1 KATFTSCHRPTSAE
15 VTPKGPAST
24 ETPSTPLTT
33 ANASKRH
40 PGRVPVSQLCA
51 KNGIQ
56 RLLISQQGRE
66 RSVVIR
72 MAQIGS
78 RKRPAPGASP
88 ILQQPQAPSDPP
100 LISADKAPKQSA
112 RLNPVTD
119 PTTSLPYPEYLP
131 STTSNYPQSP
141 QSAVPQQQPTSNQ
154 VTRRPPDQD
163 TGQVQH
169 PSYTNGN
176 SEIWP
181 LFNENGLQQL
191 NETGWRNEGD
201 DLDQKALVAKRDA
214 QAKRKQIPPF
224 VQNFLDESRNTEL
237 IRWSDSGDSFV
248 VLDEDEFARTL
259 IPELFKH
266 KNYASFVRQLNMY
279 GFHKKVGLSDNSMR
293 ASERKNKTPSEY
305 YNPYFKRGRPNLLWL
320 IHKPRNPQ
328 ARGGGRGG
336 RGRQEDTF
344 LDEEVEEIYDMDQ
357 LNHGNQAAADAS
369 NMRQG
374 RQPLMIGNGSH
385 ATQDLANVQ
394 EELQVVRKQQE
405 MIAALLQKTR
415 AEHEQLYGQ
424 AANFQKLHDR
434 HESSIN
440 AILTFLATVYSRNLE
455 GKGGPNFGGMFGSI
469 SQDTQGQGNVVDVG
483 DYRDQNMSNGQNQA
497 PFRKQPLLLGAPPSV
512 DRWGSIA
519 SPAASAD
526 SPSQQPHDR
535 LYPGRNQA
543 GVSPA
548 NQEAVDTP
556 SNRSSQSPQIQ
567 ADGGDNGQPSQA
579 DILSMIQ
586 SSNANQPYY
595 TGSRMDF
602 PEALSHLQTADGQL
616 PLTANQRDDAL
627 RLIASTA
634 GKGSADSDQNALT
647 SPSPPMPNMAQYQQS
662 KERLDQLSNALREQ
676 DSKVNQ
682 LSNVLAPLSPS
693 GSVPGISDTQNY
705 GDPGGNDMLDLDQ
718 IFNSGDYFNDGAAT
732 GDAAADLGSN
742 DEPLPDFNFDID
754 GHNNNNGDAAEVPF
768 FGFDGSAA
776 AAAEEEEEEEEEEE
790 GKEGS
795 AVETV
800 DSSEAATSPA
810 NTMEE
815 ENNGFHQQQEEG
827 MMNPRKRRR
836 KG

>member
-1 KATFTSCHRPTSAE
+1 MS
-15 VTPKGPAST
+15 
-24 ETPSTPLTT
+24 
-33 ANASKRH
+33 
-40 PGRVPVSQLCA
+40 
-51 KNGIQ
+51 
-56 RLLISQQGRE
+56 
-66 RSVVIR
+66 
-72 MAQIGS
+72 QIGS

-88 ILQQPQAPSDPP
+88 ILQQSHPPNDPP
-100 LISADKAPKQSA
+100 LIPAQKAPKPSA
-112 RLNPVTD
+112 RLNPAAD
-119 PTTSLPYPEYLP
+119 PTTSLSYPDYLP
-131 STTSNYPQSP
+131 SPTSDYPRSP

-154 VTRRPPDQD
+154 MTRRPPDQD
-163 TGQVQH
+163 AGQVQH
-169 PSYTNGN
+169 PSYTNGS

-181 LFNENGLQQL
+181 LFTENGMQQL

-224 VQNFLDESRNTEL
+224 VQKLSRQACTMLSFLDESRNTDL
-237 IRWSDSGDSFV
+237 IRWSESGDSFI
-248 VLDEDEFARTL
+248 VLDEDEFAKTL

-328 ARGGGRGG
+328 TRGAGRGG
-336 RGRQEDTF
+336 RGKQEDSL
-344 LDEEVEEIYDMDQ
+344 LDEDVEEIYDMDQ
-357 LNHGNQAAADAS
+357 LNHGNQATADAS
-369 NMRQG
+369 SMRQG

-385 ATQDLANVQ
+385 ATQDLAVVH

-415 AEHEQLYGQ
+415 TEHEQLYGQ

-455 GKGGPNFGGMFGSI
+455 GKGSPNFGGMFGSI
-469 SQDTQGQGNVVDVG
+469 SQETPGQGNVVDVG
-483 DYRDQNMSNGQNQA
+483 DYRDQNVGNGQNQGS
-497 PFRKQPLLLGAPPSV
+497 FRKQPLLLGAPPNT
-512 DRWGSIA
+512 DRRESIA
-519 SPAASAD
+519 SLAASVD
-526 SPSQQPHDR
+526 SSSQQAHDR
-535 LYPGRNQA
+535 LYPGRSQA

-548 NQEAVDTP
+548 AQEVVDTA
-556 SNRSSQSPQIQ
+556 SNRSSQSPQMQ
-567 ADGGDNGQPSQA
+567 ADGGNNGQPSQA
-579 DILSMIQ
+579 DILSLIQ
-586 SSNANQPYY
+586 SSNANQPTY

-634 GKGSADSDQNALT
+634 GNGSTSGDQNALT
-647 SPSPPMPNMAQYQQS
+647 SPSLPMPNMAQYQQS

-676 DSKVNQ
+676 GSKVNQ

-693 GSVPGISDTQNY
+693 GSIPGISEAQNY

-718 IFNSGDYFNDGAAT
+718 IFNSGDYFNDGVT
-732 GDAAADLGSN
+732 GDGNLGDGN
-742 DEPLPDFNFDID
+742 EALPDFNFDI
-754 GHNNNNGDAAEVPF
+754 NAQNGDEAEVPF
-768 FGFDGSAA
+768 FGFDG
-776 AAAEEEEEEEEEEE
+776 AAEEE
-790 GKEGS
+790 GVEGS

-800 DSSEAATSPA
+800 HSSEVTSPA
-810 NTMEE
+810 NTVEENHGQAEE
-815 ENNGFHQQQEEG
+815 EMHT
-827 MMNPRKRRR
+827 RKRRR
-836 KG
+836 KD